1 MDSAKYDVV
10 IGLEIHA
17 QLKTQTKLFCG
28 CSTAFG
34 RTPNSL
40 TCPVCLGLPG
50 ALPVL
55 NERAVEMAVLLALA
69 VRARVHLRS
78 QFSRKNYFYP
88 DLPKGYQITQYLY
101 PIASDGWLSI
111 GDGGTLRKI
120 GIERLNLEEDA
131 GKSIHDGLP
140 DSARKTSLDFNR
152 SGVPLVEIVGRPEL
166 TSPAEA
172 VAFLDRLRTTVQ
184 YLEICD
190 GNMEQG
196 SLRCDANLSVKE
208 KGSSALG
215 VKTEIKNLN
224 SFKFLE
230 RALAFEAERQIGL
243 LEEGLPVLADT
254 RLYDA
259 AQNRTL
265 PMRTKEE
272 AQDYRYF
279 PEPDLPLLVLGDDLV
294 AALRARLPELPEE
307 KVRRFVAAY
316 GLSAYEACLLA
327 ETRELADY
335 FERTAAAAGNPREVS
350 HWIMRE
356 VRRYLND
363 RQETV
368 ERYPVRPEDLG
379 ELIRLVETGRI
390 TLTAAKEKVLPQMIA
405 SGRSAALIVKEEGLA
420 PISDEAEIRRLA
432 LRILGENPGP
442 VRQYREGKKQVFGF
456 LVGQLMKA
464 SAGRADARRAQE
476 IFRELLAEA
485 EEKPR

>member
-1 MDSAKYDVV
+1 MDSGAYDIV

-17 QLKTQTKLFCG
+17 QLQTQTKLFCG

-34 RTPNSL
+34 RLPNSL

-55 NERAVEMAVLLALA
+55 NERAVEMAVMLALA
-69 VRARVHLRS
+69 VHARIHLRS

-111 GDGGTLRKI
+111 EDSGTPRKI

-166 TSPAEA
+166 TSPAQA
-172 VAFLDRLRTTVQ
+172 VEFLARLRTTVQ

-196 SLRCDANLSVKE
+196 SLRCDANLSVKK
-208 KGSSALG
+208 KGSAAMG

-224 SFKFLE
+224 SFRFLE

-243 LEEGLPVLADT
+243 LEQGLPVHAET
-254 RLYDA
+254 RQYDA

-265 PMRTKEE
+265 PMRSKEE

-279 PEPDLPLLVLGDDLV
+279 PEPDLPLLVFGEDLI
-294 AALRARLPELPEE
+294 AALGARLPELPEA
-307 KVRRFVAAY
+307 KIRRFIAAY
-316 GLSAYEACLLA
+316 GLPAYEAGLLA
-327 ETRELADY
+327 ESRELGDY
-335 FERTAAAAGNPREVS
+335 FERTAAASASPRQAS

-356 VRRYLND
+356 VRQYLND
-363 RQETV
+363 RRETV
-368 ERYPVRPEDLG
+368 DRYPVRPESLG
-379 ELIRLVETGRI
+379 ELIRLVENGEI
-390 TLTAAKEKVLPQMIA
+390 TLTAAKEKVLPLMIA
-405 SGRSAALIVKEEGLA
+405 SGRSAPEIVREEGLA
-420 PISDEAEIRRLA
+420 QISDEAEIKRLA
-432 LRILGENPGP
+432 LRILEENPGP
-442 VRQYREGKKQVFGF
+442 LRQYREGKKQVFGF
-456 LVGQLMKA
+456 FVGRLMKA
-464 SAGRADARRAQE
+464 SAGRADARTAQE
-476 IFRELLAEA
+476 VFKALLAA
-485 EEKPR
+485 DEKKSS

>member
-1 MDSAKYDVV
+1 MDSGKYDIV

-17 QLKTQTKLFCG
+17 QLRTETKLFCG

-34 RTPNSL
+34 RVPNSL

-55 NERAVEMAVLLALA
+55 NERAVEMAVTLALA
-69 VRARVHLRS
+69 IHARVNLRS

-101 PIASDGWLSI
+101 PIASDGWLPI
-111 GDGGTLRKI
+111 EDGGTLRKI
-120 GIERLNLEEDA
+120 GIERIHLEEDA

-172 VAFLDRLRTTVQ
+172 VEFLARLRTTVQ

-190 GNMEQG
+190 GNMEEG

-208 KGSSALG
+208 KGSAAMG

-243 LEEGLPVLADT
+243 REQGLPVRAET
-254 RLYDA
+254 RLFDA
-259 AQNRTL
+259 QQNRTL
-265 PMRTKEE
+265 PMRSKEE
-272 AQDYRYF
+272 AHDYRYF
-279 PEPDLPLLVLGDDLV
+279 PEPDLPLLVIGEDLI
-294 AALRARLPELPEE
+294 AALRSRLPELPAE
-307 KVRRFVAAY
+307 KIHRFIDAY
-316 GLSAYEACLLA
+316 GLPAYEAGLLA
-327 ETRELADY
+327 ESRGLADY
-335 FERTAAAAGNPREVS
+335 YERTAAAAGNARQAS

-356 VRRYLND
+356 VRQHLND
-363 RQETV
+363 RGEGI

-379 ELIRLVETGRI
+379 ELIRLVENREI
-390 TLTAAKEKVLPQMIA
+390 TLTAGKEKVLSLMIS
-405 SGRSAALIVKEEGLA
+405 SGKRAAEIVREEGLVQ
-420 PISDEAEIRRLA
+420 ISDKDEIRRLA
-432 LRILGENPGP
+432 LRILEENPGP
-442 VRQYREGKKQVFGF
+442 LKQYREGKKQVFGF
-456 LVGQLMKA
+456 FVGQLMKA
-464 SAGRADARRAQE
+464 SAGRADARLARD
-476 IFRELLAEA
+476 IFEGLLAA
-485 EEKPR
+485 DDGTL